1 MAHRVRRDQPTA
13 VYATAIRTPGLLPNA
28 TIEVD
33 RFHVVKIANEAGDQ
47 RSSTRHLGRSR
58 RRGMRMSTRTTPAG
72 FPRPGLP
79 KKSCGPRCVHGARR
93 WETHT
98 SPGIGCTGSYRD
110 GRHASRFTRDPR
122 HTHRPCYGTVEAAQ
136 DGSTTNERAL
146 VLCQGDGSTVPHF
159 VRLLV
164 EEVWVKPA
172 GSSALPVGGPLC

>member
-47 RSSTRHLGRSR
+47 GSSTRHLGRPR
-58 RRGMRMSTRTTPAG
+58 RRGMRLSTRTTPAG

-79 KKSCGPRCVHGARR
+79 KKSCGPRCLHGARR

-110 GRHASRFTRDPR
+110 G
-122 HTHRPCYGTVEAAQ
+122 Q
-136 DGSTTNERAL
+136 RAL